1 MTWELRAETYDLG
14 EEVLAEVGEEMG
26 RHGKVI
32 GTGDVF
38 MAVMEGMHASG
49 LGRNAFPGTIPV
61 LLSEWMGKNGT
72 VGAPIV
78 GGGGTNRYRNV
89 D

>member
-26 RHGKVI
+26 RHCKVI

-38 MAVMEGMHASG
+38 MAVNMEGMHVSG
-49 LGRNAFPGTIPV
+49 LGRNAFPGTILV
-61 LLSEWMGKNGT
+61 LSEWMGKNRT
-72 VGAPIV
+72 VGAPSV
-78 GGGGTNRYRNV
+78 GGWRHKRV
-89 D
+89 QKC